1 MGGAVFPH
9 CCLSWDQ
16 TMVEVRKKMVTSFK
30 RSQACSATLS
40 AADPGAG
47 HRRPTPKPET
57 PGHSQASLGQSLV
70 KSLLLSPESWCTQG
84 FVCALQE
91 FVSPVLCKYWW
102 FYGGINGDF
111 LQEGLCH
118 IQVCCTQ
125 RPHPCGRTLLT
136 HTSAGDTWTQVW
148 LRLYGVSGS
157 W

>member
-1 MGGAVFPH
+1 
-9 CCLSWDQ
+9 
-16 TMVEVRKKMVTSFK
+16 MVTSFK

-40 AADPGAG
+40 AADPAAG
-47 HRRPTPKPET
+47 HRRPTTKPET
-57 PGHSQASLGQSLV
+57 PGHSQANLGQSLV

-136 HTSAGDTWTQVW
+136 HTSAGDIQT
-148 LRLYGVSGS
+148 LKGRSGS
-157 W
+157 VSVWSPGVLKVLFEPSECLWWV